1 MSRRNFHFTPFRHA
15 RPAHRGR
22 KLACVLLYALCLAL
36 YADDPAPAPTPRPAW
51 PNEVVIG
58 DETVPATHPVR
69 HTFVLPKRHAFCLVE
84 VPAALPDGGFA
95 ERFAVRTGSTW
106 LRNRLMRTQDGKA
119 LLLIDATTAI
129 GGDIVEIYPVGR
141 ADNPP
146 SPPPPPSADAAPDYS
161 GLRSPQPLACEFR
174 RTRFPTETRD
184 EDVLFGTHAAIIR
197 RGNAE
202 RAMAAGID
210 QACERA
216 AAGNQGRRRRQGD
229 LLMDLRTMLLVEE
242 AGTYLFAIKS
252 PGAGAI
258 FLSRDD
264 DPVARSFRPFP
275 SSFQPESP
283 VTLPEEW
290 TLGREIEL
298 EQGVWP
304 LHIAALLPA
313 GATPALAVG
322 WLRPGAKDIEPLPP
336 ALFISG
342 QSDLPAVRTERCDAS
357 LLVSFRTRLSAPYR
371 FASTNLVFSLL
382 TAAPRCDLWVP
393 AETNALP
400 EQEWFIDG
408 APLDTATA
416 WRATLATPLSPG
428 PHEIVLR
435 CTYHDDSASATQNVF
450 VAGAPGQEYRIA
462 AAPNGVLPILR
473 EDDILRP
480 DLWITGDS
488 VGVDAELVVRL
499 RNGESRTVSASVTPE
514 LQWARL
520 QAPELPVSEAAGLS
534 WSVSHGGVVLDQGDL
549 DLVRPPFRELPASI
563 AGMTLHAANGHL
575 LSFVAPREREDN
587 SPVPPPSPLSS
598 LSSLSSHIPPL
609 TSHLSPLPSNLS
621 PSLVLLDDLLTS
633 APASNT
639 TELVRAALGGDVLH
653 LRFPTLR
660 RDDGEGLS
668 TIAPLCGLDA
678 VPEGADVVVAI
689 ALEDWLGRR
698 TPEEYE
704 RSLAVLARL
713 LRDAR
718 GARVIVCTPP
728 PFHGDPAALRPYAA
742 AALRAAASC
751 GVESADLFSGFL
763 NTPAYTPLVD
773 GIRLTDAGVRRAGEI
788 VRRLLRR
795 ETPPSSTDLSPSP

>member
-1 MSRRNFHFTPFRHA
+1 MSRRNSLFTPFRHA
-15 RPAHRGR
+15 RPSHRGG

-36 YADDPAPAPTPRPAW
+36 YADDPAPTPRPAW
-51 PNEVVIG
+51 PNEVTIG
-58 DETVPATHPVR
+58 DATFPADHPER

-84 VPAALPDGGFA
+84 VPSALPDGGYP
-95 ERFAVRTGSTW
+95 ERFAVRTGSSW
-106 LRNRLMRTQDGKA
+106 LRSRLVRSDSETT
-119 LLLIDATTAI
+119 LLLIDATAAI

-141 ADNPP
+141 ADTPP
-146 SPPPPPSADAAPDYS
+146 PPPPPPSSDATSPDYW

-184 EDVLFGTHAAIIR
+184 EEVLFGTHAAIIR
-197 RGNAE
+197 RGNPE
-202 RAMAAGID
+202 RAMSAGID

-216 AAGNQGRRRRQGD
+216 AAAGQGRRRRQGD

-242 AGTYLFAIKS
+242 SGTYLFAVKC
-252 PGAGAI
+252 PGAAAVHFG
-258 FLSRDD
+258 RDD
-264 DPVARSFRPFP
+264 EPVARSFHPFP
-275 SSFQPESP
+275 TSFQPDEP
-283 VTLPEEW
+283 RTLPAEW

-304 LHIAALLPA
+304 LHIAALIPA
-313 GATPALAVG
+313 GSDPALAVG
-322 WLRPGAKDIEPLPP
+322 WLRPGAKDIEPLPSS
-336 ALFISG
+336 LFLSG
-342 QSDLPAVRTERCDAS
+342 QSDLPAVRTERRDAT

-371 FASTNLVFSLL
+371 FASTNATFSLL

-393 AETNALP
+393 ADDEPAPT
-400 EQEWFIDG
+400 QQWFVDG
-408 APLDTATA
+408 VPLDTATA

-428 PHEIVLR
+428 SHEIVLH
-435 CTYHDDSASATQNVF
+435 CTFRDHTAAATQTVS

-499 RNGESRTVSASVTPE
+499 RNGESRTVRSSVTPE

-534 WSVSHGGVVLDQGDL
+534 WSVRHAGVVLDQGVL
-549 DLVRPPFRELPASI
+549 DLVRPPFRDLPTDI
-563 AGMTLHAANGHL
+563 TGMTLHAANGHL
-575 LSFVAPREREDN
+575 VSFVAPREREEAPIPDA
-587 SPVPPPSPLSS
+587 PSPLSS
-598 LSSLSSHIPPL
+598 LTSRLSPP
-609 TSHLSPLPSNLS
+609 TSRLSPSTSPLP
-621 PSLVLLDDLLTS
+621 PPLVLLDDLLTTASVSNS
-633 APASNT
+633 AFQLS
-639 TELVRAALGGDVLH
+639 AALGGDVLH
-653 LRFPTLR
+653 LRFPALR

-678 VPEGADVVVAI
+678 VPQGADVVVAI

-704 RSLAVLARL
+704 RSLAVVARL

-728 PFHGDPAALRPYAA
+728 PFHGDTAALRPYAA

-751 GVESADLFSGFL
+751 GVGAADLFSGFL
-763 NTPAYTPLVD
+763 NAPAHTPLVE

-788 VRRLLRR
+788 VRRQLRHDA
-795 ETPPSSTDLSPSP
+795 PPPSTDLPPSP